1 MRPPSLRRPLAGGP
15 LFGHYGIQLRTPEAG
30 GRVNFGAEDH
40 EQTMMVVLALQ
51 SKREITRTRIR
62 VRTAMAAQTREQD
75 RYLGGQAAVWVQ
87 LADAGPHPDRAHAAW
102 VTGHRLG
109 SSPDACGAAGAGR
122 GDKAASGR

>member
-75 RYLGGQAAVWVQ
+75 RYLGG
-87 LADAGPHPDRAHAAW
+87 
-102 VTGHRLG
+102 RLPYG
-109 SSPDACGAAGAGR
+109 YSSPTPALIRTGPMRR
-122 GDKAASGR
+122 GSPGTG